1 LESAAPVR
9 RDDDRLADAIRRYHE
24 LCRQEV
30 LAGPAVVERF
40 VRTQREA
47 GLTFGQT
54 VLCRSLRPGFV
65 TPAMV
70 ATFEET
76 VAGFYG
82 AIRVI
87 EERALTDP
95 ALASELGLS
104 ETERL
109 LCAVDPGYDD
119 ASCVGRLDA
128 LWSGRPVIIEYNA
141 DSPAGISF
149 QAAQAALFR
158 EVPVFAAF
166 AAEYELREMDAT
178 AALRRA
184 LLSVWDEF
192 RTRYAPGRPATP
204 SIAIVDL
211 AGAATGGEFSLVAR
225 DLHEHSIPALVAAP
239 EDLRYEAGDL
249 RVGGRRIDLVYK
261 RLLVADFLARYDLTH
276 PLACAY
282 RDHAVCV
289 ASSFRCTIAH
299 KKRALAILYSR
310 RGSDLLDARQRDT
323 MRAVI
328 APTSRIEEWTD
339 EDLAASRRRLVIKP
353 NDGHGGADVQVGAAC
368 DESTWR
374 AALVRARGEGWVVQD
389 YVPPA
394 RGVYPIFDPDHPERG
409 LTFASC
415 PEDRDAYVLR
425 GRLGSI
431 LTRLGDGAVINVS
444 RGGQAIPTFVL
455 SAHV

>member
-1 LESAAPVR
+1 MESAAPVR
-9 RDDDRLADAIRRYHE
+9 RDDNRLADAIRRYHE
-24 LCRQEV
+24 LCRQKV
-30 LAGPAVVERF
+30 LAGPAVIERF
-40 VRTQREA
+40 VRAQHEA

-54 VLCRSLRPGFV
+54 VLCRSLRPAFV

-76 VAGFYG
+76 VAAFYD

-87 EERALTDP
+87 EQRALTDA
-95 ALASELGLS
+95 ALATELGLS
-104 ETERL
+104 QAERL

-128 LWSGRPVIIEYNA
+128 LWSDRPVIIEYNA

-149 QAAQAALFR
+149 QASQAALIR

-178 AALRRA
+178 AALRQA

-192 RTRYAPGRPATP
+192 RIRYAPGRSATP
-204 SIAIVDL
+204 NIGIVDL
-211 AGAATGGEFSLVAR
+211 AGAATRGEFSLVAR
-225 DLHEHSIPALVAAP
+225 DLRDHNIPALVAAP
-239 EDLRYEAGDL
+239 EDLRYEAGEL

-261 RLLVADFLARYDLTH
+261 RLLVADFLSRYDATH
-276 PLACAY
+276 PLTRAY

-299 KKRALAILYSR
+299 KKRALAVLQSPR
-310 RGSDLLDARQRDT
+310 WSGLLDVRHQD
-323 MRAVI
+323 AVHMMI
-328 APTSRIEEWTD
+328 APTWRIDDWAD
-339 EDLAASRRRLVIKP
+339 DDLVAQRQRLVIKP
-353 NDGHGGADVQVGAAC
+353 NDSHGGAQVHVGASC
-368 DESTWR
+368 DEPDWR
-374 AALVRARGEGWVVQD
+374 AALVRARHEGWVVQE
-389 YVPPA
+389 YISPA
-394 RGVYPIFDPDHPERG
+394 QGIYPLFDPSYPERG
-409 LTFASC
+409 LTLTPC
-415 PEDRDAYVLR
+415 LEDRNAFLLR

-431 LTRLGDGAVINVS
+431 LTRLGEGPVINVS
-444 RGGQAIPTFVL
+444 QGGQAIPTFVL